1 MDLQRDSAEF
11 HRADDRC
18 FTPGHVADPDGA
30 DSMPFQLWD
39 HLSVGIVLVD
49 RFAKVLFANAAAR
62 SMSGGDSGVLVN
74 SRLTARSPA
83 RRFDELIQ
91 SALDREA
98 VRVVAL
104 SSSVGGL
111 PMIVLVSPVRKAE
124 SKRSD
129 CRGLRNAAVLV
140 RLYDPGRQAPIPVSW
155 MMDAYCLTRAEAQ
168 VAIAIASG
176 ATIAEIAR
184 RLRISSNTVRTHL
197 RHAFDKTGTRRQTH
211 LCRLVSTLGLARD
224 GGADFW
230 LNSGDSAIC
239 SGTQKRIGQP
249 LSGRCRW
256 SASKQT

>member
-1 MDLQRDSAEF
+1 
-11 HRADDRC
+11 
-18 FTPGHVADPDGA
+18 
-30 DSMPFQLWD
+30 MPFQLWD

-83 RRFDELIQ
+83 RRFGELIQ
-91 SALDREA
+91 SALDQET

-104 SSSVGGL
+104 PSPAGGL
-111 PMIVLVSPVRKAE
+111 PMIVLVSPMRMRDL
-124 SKRSD
+124 KRPD
-129 CRGLRNAAVLV
+129 RCGHRNAVGLV
-140 RLYDPGRQAPIPVSW
+140 KLYDPGRQAPIPVSW

-176 ATIAEIAR
+176 ASVAEIAL

-197 RHAFDKTGTRRQTH
+197 RHVFDKTGNRRQTH

-224 GGADFW
+224 GGGDF
-230 LNSGDSAIC
+230 
-239 SGTQKRIGQP
+239 
-249 LSGRCRW
+249 
-256 SASKQT
+256 